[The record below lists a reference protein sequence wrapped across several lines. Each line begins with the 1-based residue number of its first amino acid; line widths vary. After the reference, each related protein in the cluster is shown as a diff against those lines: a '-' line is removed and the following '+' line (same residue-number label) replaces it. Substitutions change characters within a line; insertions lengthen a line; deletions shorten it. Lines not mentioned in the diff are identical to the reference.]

1 MYGNVAGGGTVAAGT
16 GLAVT
21 GYQTMWLL
29 VAGVTLV
36 VAGLAVMRL
45 VPRRRRRV
53 RV

>member
-1 MYGNVAGGGTVAAGT
+1 MYGNVAGGGTAVAGT

-21 GYQTMWLL
+21 GYNTMWVL

-36 VAGLAVMRL
+36 VAGLALMRL
-45 VPRRRRRV
+45 LPKRRGRV